1 MSAYR
6 LIGYDP
12 EIDYSFIETNRKLRK
27 QHPEIVASVVRQ
39 IQELGAVATL
49 DEKTGLL
56 HLNQELRVSIVLC
69 RHITTD
75 AGASRWLVRLDEGLK
90 PDITIAARMDATN
103 EGIRDYYLLPGI
115 DMTWENLRLAEENG
129 VYLDALPVWDAGLL
143 FRHGEARKTPGGCMN
158 NEIIM
163 IPIERIRVLNPRP
176 RDKKKFEQIIQSIKN
191 LGLKK
196 PIQVSLRS
204 AEEGTEPGYDLVCG
218 QGRMEAFLALGHKEI
233 PAIVVEVSREERLLR
248 SLVENMARRLPSRLA
263 LMNEIERLKADGYSN
278 VEIGKK
284 LDIADGTVGGYIALK
299 KAGEERLLDAAIN
312 GKIPLGVAMDIAKAD
327 SPELQRELLKGF
339 ESKELNQFAIRTVK
353 RLIDQRRFVGK
364 GRDTEADKKKSRTNA
379 DSLINAFKRES
390 QKQRLMVK
398 KARLCDAKLVITVTA
413 LGKLLG
419 DENFFNLLRAESLAD
434 IPQYLQDKLA
444 AMKKEAA

>member
-1 MSAYR
+1 
-6 LIGYDP
+6 
-12 EIDYSFIETNRKLRK
+12 
-27 QHPEIVASVVRQ
+27 
-39 IQELGAVATL
+39 
-49 DEKTGLL
+49 
-56 HLNQELRVSIVLC
+56 
-69 RHITTD
+69 
-75 AGASRWLVRLDEGLK
+75 
-90 PDITIAARMDATN
+90 
-103 EGIRDYYLLPGI
+103 
-115 DMTWENLRLAEENG
+115 
-129 VYLDALPVWDAGLL
+129 
-143 FRHGEARKTPGGCMN
+143 MN

-248 SLVENMARRLPSRLA
+248 GLVENMARRLPSRLA

-284 LDIADGTVGGYIALK
+284 LDIADSTVGGYIALK

-364 GRDTEADKKKSRTNA
+364 GRDTDADKKKSRTNA

>member
-1 MSAYR
+1 
-6 LIGYDP
+6 
-12 EIDYSFIETNRKLRK
+12 
-27 QHPEIVASVVRQ
+27 
-39 IQELGAVATL
+39 
-49 DEKTGLL
+49 
-56 HLNQELRVSIVLC
+56 
-69 RHITTD
+69 
-75 AGASRWLVRLDEGLK
+75 
-90 PDITIAARMDATN
+90 
-103 EGIRDYYLLPGI
+103 
-115 DMTWENLRLAEENG
+115 
-129 VYLDALPVWDAGLL
+129 
-143 FRHGEARKTPGGCMN
+143 
-158 NEIIM
+158 M

-196 PIQVSLRS
+196 PIQVSLRL

-218 QGRMEAFLALGHKEI
+218 QGRMEAFLALGHNEI

-312 GKIPLGVAMDIAKAD
+312 GKIPLGVAMDIAKAN

-364 GRDTEADKKKSRTNA
+364 GRDTETDKKKIRTNA

-434 IPQYLQDKLA
+434 IPRYLQDKLA
-444 AMKKEAA
+444 AMKKEAV

>member
-1 MSAYR
+1 
-6 LIGYDP
+6 
-12 EIDYSFIETNRKLRK
+12 
-27 QHPEIVASVVRQ
+27 
-39 IQELGAVATL
+39 
-49 DEKTGLL
+49 
-56 HLNQELRVSIVLC
+56 
-69 RHITTD
+69 
-75 AGASRWLVRLDEGLK
+75 
-90 PDITIAARMDATN
+90 
-103 EGIRDYYLLPGI
+103 
-115 DMTWENLRLAEENG
+115 
-129 VYLDALPVWDAGLL
+129 
-143 FRHGEARKTPGGCMN
+143 MN

-312 GKIPLGVAMDIAKAD
+312 GKIPLGVAMDIAKAN

-413 LGKLLG
+413 LGELLG

>member
-1 MSAYR
+1 
-6 LIGYDP
+6 
-12 EIDYSFIETNRKLRK
+12 
-27 QHPEIVASVVRQ
+27 
-39 IQELGAVATL
+39 
-49 DEKTGLL
+49 
-56 HLNQELRVSIVLC
+56 
-69 RHITTD
+69 
-75 AGASRWLVRLDEGLK
+75 
-90 PDITIAARMDATN
+90 
-103 EGIRDYYLLPGI
+103 
-115 DMTWENLRLAEENG
+115 
-129 VYLDALPVWDAGLL
+129 
-143 FRHGEARKTPGGCMN
+143 
-158 NEIIM
+158 M

-176 RDKKKFEQIIQSIKN
+176 RDKKKFEQIVQSIKN

-312 GKIPLGVAMDIAKAD
+312 GKIPLGVAMDIAKAH

-364 GRDTEADKKKSRTNA
+364 GRDTDADKKKSRTNA

-444 AMKKEAA
+444 AMKKEAV

>member
-1 MSAYR
+1 
-6 LIGYDP
+6 
-12 EIDYSFIETNRKLRK
+12 
-27 QHPEIVASVVRQ
+27 
-39 IQELGAVATL
+39 
-49 DEKTGLL
+49 
-56 HLNQELRVSIVLC
+56 
-69 RHITTD
+69 
-75 AGASRWLVRLDEGLK
+75 
-90 PDITIAARMDATN
+90 
-103 EGIRDYYLLPGI
+103 
-115 DMTWENLRLAEENG
+115 
-129 VYLDALPVWDAGLL
+129 
-143 FRHGEARKTPGGCMN
+143 
-158 NEIIM
+158 M

-176 RDKKKFEQIIQSIKN
+176 RDKKKFEQIVQSIKN

-312 GKIPLGVAMDIAKAD
+312 GKIPLGVAMDIAKAN

-364 GRDTEADKKKSRTNA
+364 GRDTDADKKKSRTNA

-444 AMKKEAA
+444 AMKKEAV

>member
-1 MSAYR
+1 
-6 LIGYDP
+6 
-12 EIDYSFIETNRKLRK
+12 
-27 QHPEIVASVVRQ
+27 
-39 IQELGAVATL
+39 
-49 DEKTGLL
+49 
-56 HLNQELRVSIVLC
+56 
-69 RHITTD
+69 
-75 AGASRWLVRLDEGLK
+75 
-90 PDITIAARMDATN
+90 
-103 EGIRDYYLLPGI
+103 
-115 DMTWENLRLAEENG
+115 
-129 VYLDALPVWDAGLL
+129 
-143 FRHGEARKTPGGCMN
+143 MN

-176 RDKKKFEQIIQSIKN
+176 RDKKKFEQIVQSIKN

-204 AEEGTEPGYDLVCG
+204 AEEGTELGYDLVCG

-312 GKIPLGVAMDIAKAD
+312 GKIPLGVAMDIAKAH

-364 GRDTEADKKKSRTNA
+364 GRDTDADKKKSRTNA

>member
-1 MSAYR
+1 
-6 LIGYDP
+6 
-12 EIDYSFIETNRKLRK
+12 
-27 QHPEIVASVVRQ
+27 
-39 IQELGAVATL
+39 
-49 DEKTGLL
+49 
-56 HLNQELRVSIVLC
+56 
-69 RHITTD
+69 
-75 AGASRWLVRLDEGLK
+75 
-90 PDITIAARMDATN
+90 
-103 EGIRDYYLLPGI
+103 
-115 DMTWENLRLAEENG
+115 
-129 VYLDALPVWDAGLL
+129 
-143 FRHGEARKTPGGCMN
+143 MN

-284 LDIADGTVGGYIALK
+284 LDIADSTVGGYIALK

-312 GKIPLGVAMDIAKAD
+312 GKIPLGVAMDIAKAN
-327 SPELQRELLKGF
+327 SPELQRELLKAF

-364 GRDTEADKKKSRTNA
+364 GRDTDADKKKSRTNA

-444 AMKKEAA
+444 AMRKEAA